1 MSLLS
6 VSDLSVSIGRL
17 KPLDGISFD
26 IAKGEIVGV
35 VGESGSGKSLT
46 AMSVMGLLPLIGGRI
61 MAGSIRFDG
70 SELTTLSEPQ
80 YRALRGRRIALI
92 SQNPMTSLD
101 PIIRIGAQIDQ
112 VGILHLGLSEAAARA
127 RSIEIMQQLRIP
139 EAATIHGNYPHQLS
153 GGMKQRIVIAMALA
167 ADPDLI
173 IADEPT
179 TALDVTIQAQII
191 QIMVDLVRERGL
203 ALMLITHDM
212 GVVAQACDTVVVLY
226 AGRVAERNGIDA
238 IFAEPCH
245 PYTREL
251 IRCIPRHGQLPG
263 SLTGIPGAVPSVMDY
278 PQGCRFHPRCA
289 DAMDVCAST
298 VPKLER
304 KASGFAACHA
314 SPVQTGG
321 RIDHV

>member
-1 MSLLS
+1 MALLS
-6 VSDLSVSIGRL
+6 VSNLSVSIGRL
-17 KPLDGISFD
+17 RPLDGISFE
-26 IAKGEIVGV
+26 IGKGEIVGV

-46 AMSVMGLLPLIGGRI
+46 AMSVMGLLPLIGGKI
-61 MAGSIRFDG
+61 SAGTIRFDDIM
-70 SELTTLSEPQ
+70 LTGLAEPA

-112 VGILHLGLSEAAARA
+112 VSMLHLGLAETDAKA
-127 RSIEIMQQLRIP
+127 RSIELMQQLRIP
-139 EAATIHGNYPHQLS
+139 DAPTIYNNYPHQLS

-203 ALMLITHDM
+203 SLMLITHDM
-212 GVVAQACDTVVVLY
+212 GVVAQACDRVVVLY
-226 AGRVAERNGIDA
+226 AGRVAESNGIDA
-238 IFAEPCH
+238 IFAEPRH

-251 IRCIPRHGQLPG
+251 IRCIPRHGQVPG

-278 PQGCRFHPRCA
+278 PAGCRFHPRCA
-289 DAMDVCAST
+289 QALDTCSRDVP
-298 VPKLER
+298 VLEQ
-304 KASGFAACHA
+304 KGSGLAACHLSEA
-314 SPVQTGG
+314 
-321 RIDHV
+321 IDA